1 MNARQNGQMT
11 PGPVA
16 YAPEQ
21 QDLLARIESAVRV
34 QLAPK
39 PKRLAHSLSVADCCE
54 GLALIYGVDPFC
66 ARAAGL
72 LHDWDKVVPAGE
84 LVSRA
89 RDLGIDMGVGLE
101 LVEPLLHGIVAA
113 RELPDV
119 FPELPREVWRAVEV
133 HTTAAAAMSPLDQ
146 ALFVADGIEPLRP
159 ATPGIQ
165 TVREL
170 VGKAPLEEVFW
181 TSFVGGITYVL
192 EGGRYLYPG
201 TIDTYNSLAAARRN
215 ASRGP
220 AKSA

>member
-11 PGPVA
+11 PEPVA

-21 QDLLARIESAVRV
+21 QGLLARIESAVRV

-39 PKRLAHSLSVADCCE
+39 PKRLAHSLSVAHCCE
-54 GLALIYGVDPFC
+54 GLALTYGVDPFC

-89 RDLGIDMGVGLE
+89 RGLGIDMGVDLE

-119 FPELPREVWRAVEV
+119 FPELPHEVWRAVEV

-165 TVREL
+165 MVREL
-170 VGKAPLEEVFW
+170 VGKVPLEEVFW

-201 TIDTYNSLAAARRN
+201 TIDTYNSLAAAKRN

>member
-1 MNARQNGQMT
+1 MNARQNGLMT

-54 GLALIYGVDPFC
+54 GLALTYGVDPFC
-66 ARAAGL
+66 ARAA
-72 LHDWDKVVPAGE
+72 
-84 LVSRA
+84 
-89 RDLGIDMGVGLE
+89 GLE